1 MSRIIGHI
9 SDFSYICTPKPQI
22 LTDMHK
28 ISFSLF
34 LLIPIIFSCSKTEN
48 ADTLRKLDEALENK
62 AVYENYF
69 LEGTRLLKDVLSDQT
84 DPELIYGI
92 KLRLADSYLKFSKDS
107 SLAYMGR
114 NRELALAMRDEEK
127 LAKKTEKTLCVP
139 RLS

>member
-1 MSRIIGHI
+1 
-9 SDFSYICTPKPQI
+9 
-22 LTDMHK
+22 MHK

-84 DPELIYGI
+84 DPGLICGI
-92 KLRLADSYLKFSKDS
+92 NLRLADSYLKFSNDS
-107 SLAYMGR
+107 SLA
-114 NRELALAMRDEEK
+114 
-127 LAKKTEKTLCVP
+127 
-139 RLS
+139 